1 MKELRVIVYTMKGCP
16 FCEDY
21 KKMLQEENIEFVD
34 RDIDEFEDEYSLF
47 VEVSDSELIPAMLI
61 IESED
66 EDYESFIYVPDQD
79 YTELKEALEIV
90 KHHRQRL
97 LD

>member
-47 VEVSDSELIPAMLI
+47 VEVSNSELIPAMLI

>member
-1 MKELRVIVYTMKGCP
+1 MKGCP

-47 VEVSDSELIPAMLI
+47 VEVSNSELIPAMLI

-79 YTELKEALEIV
+79 YMELKEALEIV

>member
-1 MKELRVIVYTMKGCP
+1 MKGCP

-47 VEVSDSELIPAMLI
+47 VEVSNSELIPAMLI

-79 YTELKEALEIV
+79 YTELKEALKIV